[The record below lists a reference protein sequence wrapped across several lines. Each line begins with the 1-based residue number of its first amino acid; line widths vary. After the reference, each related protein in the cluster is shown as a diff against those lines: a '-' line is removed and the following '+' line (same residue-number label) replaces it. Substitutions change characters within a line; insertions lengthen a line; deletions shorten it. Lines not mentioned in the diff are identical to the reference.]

1 MPAQPIAYVGDK
13 FVLGPLDYSFL
24 PAVPAIPGTGVLNG
38 PVWIGLGG
46 APGIPQANCMIGPGV
61 TQPISLQILGICN
74 HYGVYN
80 RFAISNVTG
89 LTTKVGATLRAAL
102 SGTTG
107 VNVKSALNAGS
118 ALNVFKSITCDT
130 TCTAAKFIGDIT
142 TTTGLNPQM
151 ITELN
156 QAKALPAKSFD
167 IKHPSK
173 EGHRLRY
180 VSLEGPEVGVY
191 FRGKSKS
198 NVIDL
203 PDYWKDLV
211 HEESIT
217 VNLTSVGQYQNL
229 YVESIKDNKIYV
241 GGGVVIQGQMHFNYH
256 YTVFAER
263 KDLDKL
269 IVEYEGETAKDYPG
283 QDYLGLNK

>member
-1 MPAQPIAYVGDK
+1 MPATPVAYVGDK
-13 FVLGPLDYSFL
+13 LVVGALDYSFL
-24 PAVPAIPGTGVLNG
+24 PGVPCIPGTGVING
-38 PVWIGLGG
+38 PVWIGAGG
-46 APGIPQANCMIGPGV
+46 LPGVPAANCMIGPGIA
-61 TQPISLQILGICN
+61 QPISLQILGIAN

-89 LTTKVGATLRAAL
+89 LTTKAGTTLRAAL

-118 ALNVFKSITCDT
+118 ALNTFKTIVCDT
-130 TCTAAKFIGDIT
+130 TCTAARFIGDIS
-142 TTTGLNPQM
+142 TTTGINPQTAAE
-151 ITELN
+151 IT

-173 EGHRLRY
+173 EGYRLRY
-180 VSLEGPEVGVY
+180 VSLEGPEIGVY
-191 FRGKSKS
+191 FRGKLENS
-198 NVIDL
+198 NVINIPEYWSELVDL
-203 PDYWKDLV
+203 
-211 HEESIT
+211 ETIT
-217 VNLTSVGQYQNL
+217 VQLTPFGSYQEL
-229 YVESIKDNKIYV
+229 FVEKIEWGKKVIIKNREGSAVNCY
-241 GGGVVIQGQMHFNYH
+241 
-256 YTVFAER
+256 YTVNAER

>member
-1 MPAQPIAYVGDK
+1 
-13 FVLGPLDYSFL
+13 
-24 PAVPAIPGTGVLNG
+24 
-38 PVWIGLGG
+38 
-46 APGIPQANCMIGPGV
+46 MIGPGV
-61 TQPISLQILGICN
+61 ANPISLQILGIAN

-80 RFAISNVTG
+80 RFAITNVTG
-89 LTTKVGATLRAAL
+89 LTTKVGTTLRAAL

-118 ALNVFKSITCDT
+118 ALNTFKTIVCDT
-130 TCTAAKFIGDIT
+130 TCTAARFIGDIT
-142 TTTGLNPQM
+142 TTTGINPQIAAE
-151 ITELN
+151 IT

-173 EGHRLRY
+173 EGYRLRY

-229 YVESIKDNKIYV
+229 YVESIKDNQIHI
-241 GGGVVIQGQMHFNYH
+241 GGGVTIQGEKHLNYH
-256 YTVFAER
+256 YTVFGER

>member
-1 MPAQPIAYVGDK
+1 MPATPVAYVGDK
-13 FVLGPLDYSFL
+13 LVVGPIDYSFL
-24 PAVPAIPGTGVLNG
+24 PAVPSLPGTTVLGG
-38 PVWIGLGG
+38 PVWIG
-46 APGIPQANCMIGPGV
+46 AFPPTPIANCMIGPGLS
-61 TQPISLQILGICN
+61 PISLQ
-74 HYGVYN
+74 
-80 RFAISNVTG
+80 VTG
-89 LTTKVGATLRAAL
+89 IANYTGILNVAAIGNYTGLSLKNGATIRNAL
-102 SGTTG
+102 SSTSG
-107 VNVKSALNAGS
+107 VNLKAALNAGS
-118 ALNVFKSITCDT
+118 AVNVFKTVTVDT

-142 TTTGLNPQM
+142 TTTGINPETRAE
-151 ITELN
+151 IT

-241 GGGVVIQGQMHFNYH
+241 GGGTVIQGQTHFNYH

>member
-1 MPAQPIAYVGDK
+1 MPVQSVHHVGDK
-13 FVLGPLDYSFL
+13 LVVGQIDYSFIPL
-24 PAVPAIPGTGVLNG
+24 VPTIPGTGVLNG
-38 PVWIGLGG
+38 PVWIGAGV
-46 APGIPQANCMIGPGV
+46 PGVPQANCMIGPGIG
-61 TQPISLQILGICN
+61 QPISLQIIGIAN

-89 LTTKVGATLRAAL
+89 LTSKVGTTLRAAL

-118 ALNVFKSITCDT
+118 ALNTFKTIVCDT
-130 TCTAAKFIGDIT
+130 TCTAARFIGDIS

-241 GGGVVIQGQMHFNYH
+241 GGGVVIQGQTHFNYH